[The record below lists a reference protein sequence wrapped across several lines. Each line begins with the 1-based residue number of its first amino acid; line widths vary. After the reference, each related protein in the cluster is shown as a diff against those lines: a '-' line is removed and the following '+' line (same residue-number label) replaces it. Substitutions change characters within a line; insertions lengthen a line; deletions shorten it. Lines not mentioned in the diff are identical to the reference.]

1 MKHNDQKIFRGDVF
15 FADFT
20 QATGSEISGMHPII
34 IVQNNIGNCH
44 SSTVIGVV
52 LTSRNKKESM
62 PTHVVID
69 EPNCPL
75 HGSMA
80 MAEQIYTIDKQRLHG
95 FIDHLSASSMKQVD
109 EAIRQSL
116 ALSST
121 ETTIVC
127 LCGRCLQTFL
137 HLPHHAVRRVDWT
150 QQTKDTCTYCG
161 RGMGFDY
168 WVKNWRTT
176 TSWPGS

>member
-20 QATGSEISGMHPII
+20 QATGSEISGTHPVI

-69 EPNCPL
+69 EPNVP
-75 HGSMA
+75 
-80 MAEQIYTIDKQRLHG
+80 KQ
-95 FIDHLSASSMKQVD
+95 DVSQYVTDLSREIME
-109 EAIRQSL
+109 EAFPYL
-116 ALSST
+116 GVTKA
-121 ETTIVC
+121 ETT
-127 LCGRCLQTFL
+127 
-137 HLPHHAVRRVDWT
+137 D
-150 QQTKDTCTYCG
+150 
-161 RGMGFDY
+161 
-168 WVKNWRTT
+168 
-176 TSWPGS
+176 